1 MNYLKKN
8 YLNLIFL
15 VLGILIMAFG
25 GSIIITAGKGGD
37 SVTVFSQ
44 GIAALFNIEY
54 GYGNIIGNVIFLTFM
69 IIFHRKSIGVGTVL
83 TTVTIGLIL
92 NFYFKV
98 LPYEYLENSNY
109 KFLFSLAGL
118 VVAAFGLTLYIY
130 SNTGLASF
138 EAFIDYFSLKFNI
151 RFGYVKIV
159 VDAILFGLGALM
171 GGVFGITSI
180 ISVIIMGPLIEFFKF
195 LFNKTNLIK
204 IEPPEIT
211 EKSP

>member
-83 TTVTIGLIL
+83 TTVTI
-92 NFYFKV
+92 
-98 LPYEYLENSNY
+98 
-109 KFLFSLAGL
+109 
-118 VVAAFGLTLYIY
+118 
-130 SNTGLASF
+130 
-138 EAFIDYFSLKFNI
+138 
-151 RFGYVKIV
+151 
-159 VDAILFGLGALM
+159 
-171 GGVFGITSI
+171 
-180 ISVIIMGPLIEFFKF
+180 
-195 LFNKTNLIK
+195 
-204 IEPPEIT
+204 EIGRAHV
-211 EKSP
+211 